1 MPLNINELEVKPGD
15 PVLPAW
21 KKLLSWIRSAKVIAG
36 PGIRLA
42 FTSKGVIAT
51 VNREETPWRHP
62 WRVSVGTHA
71 IVSPGTVDG
80 VMARMRDDLSQKLL
94 RLDERDDDGKLTG
107 DGPPRLKIDFK
118 KHDDEGK
125 FWIWLNADINEDLDL
140 DTDNPE
146 AVTITQERR
155 ERTFGQPL
163 ALVYL
168 DESRTSVINTF
179 QISHHNYKLMV
190 QEQETGLPRRI
201 FIPE

>member
-1 MPLNINELEVKPGD
+1 MLNVNELEVKPGD

-21 KKLLSWIRSAKVIAG
+21 KRLLSWIRRAKVITG
-36 PGIRLA
+36 PGIRLS
-42 FTSKGVIAT
+42 FTPQGVVAT

-71 IVSPGTVDG
+71 IVSPGTVEG
-80 VMARMRDDLSQKLL
+80 IQAYMRDDITKKML
-94 RLDERDDDGKLTG
+94 RLDERDEDGELTG
-107 DGPPRLKIDFK
+107 DGPPKLKIDFK

-125 FWIWLNADINEDLDL
+125 FWIWLNADIDEDLKIDAA
-140 DTDNPE
+140 NPE
-146 AVTITQERR
+146 AVTVTQERR

-179 QISHHNYKLMV
+179 QISHHNYKLII
-190 QEQETGLPRRI
+190 QEQETGLPRRL